1 MRRLEN
7 EVTSKLIDKCNY
19 NIKQNELNLHLKD
32 LIGIEEDD
40 ENEFIKLMKEEQS
53 RDQKPIDIVDIK
65 KKFHLKI
72 LTKKSKLYNT
82 VFGSM
87 SGLTTLII
95 TIIIGILLY
104 RCSKRKRKQTTPN
117 EGIAFYQIPSGA
129 AEVHTPNQNIQKTE
143 EEPVNGNK
151 LNIKAILSE

>member
-1 MRRLEN
+1 MFTSGI
-7 EVTSKLIDKCNY
+7 EVEEEIIL
-19 NIKQNELNLHLKD
+19 KQNELNLHLKD

-65 KKFHLKI
+65 NKFHLKI
-72 LTKKSKLYNT
+72 LKKKSKLYNT

-104 RCSKRKRKQTTPN
+104 RCCVKRKRP
-117 EGIAFYQIPSGA
+117 I
-129 AEVHTPNQNIQKTE
+129 
-143 EEPVNGNK
+143 
-151 LNIKAILSE
+151 